1 MTFSEIGLSPEI
13 LSAVADLGYTQPTPI
28 QEKAIPLILSQ
39 DHDLVALAQTGT
51 GKTAAFGL
59 PIIGQ
64 IDYQVRSIQ
73 ALMLAPTRE
82 LCVQI
87 TKDLE
92 KFGAYCKGFK
102 VAAVYGGASIEG
114 QIKQLQRGPQIVV
127 GTPGRTLDMIRRG
140 ALRVE
145 AIRWLVLDEADE
157 MLKMGFQE
165 DMDAILAATPETRQ
179 TLLFSATMPQ
189 EIVGMT
195 KRYMKSPE
203 EISMGVKNKGATN
216 VEHWY
221 YVVHPKDKYLAL
233 KRIADLHPDIYGIVF
248 CKTRMETQEIATALI
263 EDSYNADALHGDLSQ
278 AQRDQV
284 MARFRSGHLQLLIA
298 TDVAARGLD
307 VDDLTHVINYRLP
320 DHLDSYIHRSGRTGR
335 AGKNG
340 ISISIIAPRDKR
352 LLKTLEYQVGKPF
365 LQKRIPG
372 GSEIVQQQLVN
383 YVAKIVDTQV
393 DAERL
398 APLMDPVYE
407 RLSYLTR
414 EELIQ
419 KFVGMEFSRMLS
431 YYQRAN
437 DLNADLSSGS
447 REDRGDRRGREER
460 FDRRDD
466 RQESGNSRER
476 RDRHERTAGRPERTF
491 EERPT
496 WERRPAKTDRPESI
510 GRGEFMERPERSDKA
525 EEHSRFG
532 AKGFTRYFINL
543 GSKNQLTAPKLIDM
557 INSND
562 EFRAVQIGKI
572 EILKKFSFFELETSH
587 LGDAAS
593 LLSGQDYDGTVT
605 HVEPAE
611 APKTPALTKEKSFG
625 FGDPKKRATGFSGR
639 GSQGTGFS
647 PRNSEF
653 RKGGDGFG
661 FQKRERKESEGGF
674 WSKASV
680 GSKAVAKPVK
690 SSSVE
695 KASKPKRLK
704 GSLSS
709 LD

>member
-1 MTFSEIGLSPEI
+1 
-13 LSAVADLGYTQPTPI
+13 
-28 QEKAIPLILSQ
+28 
-39 DHDLVALAQTGT
+39 
-51 GKTAAFGL
+51 
-59 PIIGQ
+59 
-64 IDYQVRSIQ
+64 
-73 ALMLAPTRE
+73 
-82 LCVQI
+82 
-87 TKDLE
+87 
-92 KFGAYCKGFK
+92 
-102 VAAVYGGASIEG
+102 
-114 QIKQLQRGPQIVV
+114 
-127 GTPGRTLDMIRRG
+127 
-140 ALRVE
+140 VE

-203 EISMGVKNKGATN
+203 EISVGVKNKGATN

-263 EDSYNADALHGDLSQ
+263 EDNYNADALHGDLSQ

-307 VDDLTHVINYRLP
+307 VEDLTHVINYRLP

-352 LLKTLEYQVGKPF
+352 LLKTLEYQVGKQF

-372 GSEIVQQQLVN
+372 GAEIVQQQLVN

-398 APLMDPVYE
+398 APLMAPVYE
-407 RLSYLTR
+407 RLSYLSR

-437 DLNADLSSGS
+437 DLNADLSSGG
-447 REDRGDRRGREER
+447 REERGDRRGREER
-460 FDRRDD
+460 YDRRDD
-466 RQESGNSRER
+466 RQEGGHSRER
-476 RDRHERTAGRPERTF
+476 RDRPERTAGRTERTF

-496 WERRPAKTDRPESI
+496 WERKSAKTDRLESL
-510 GRGEFMERPERSDKA
+510 GRSEFVERPERSEKP
-525 EEHSRFG
+525 EHVRLG
-532 AKGFTRYFINL
+532 GKGFTRYFINL
-543 GSKNQLTAPKLIDM
+543 GSKNELTAPKLIDM

-562 EFRAVQIGKI
+562 DLRSVQIGKI
-572 EILKKFSFFELETSH
+572 EILKKFSFFELDNAH

-593 LLSGQDYDGTVT
+593 LLSGRDFDGTVT

-625 FGDPKKRATGFSGR
+625 FGDPKKRATGFAGR
-639 GSQGTGFS
+639 SSQGTGFA

-653 RKGGDGFG
+653 RKGGEGFG
-661 FQKRERKESEGGF
+661 FNRRERKESEGGF
-674 WSKASV
+674 WSKAPM
-680 GSKAVAKPVK
+680 GSKAGAKSDKP
-690 SSSVE
+690 SSVE
-695 KASKPKRLK
+695 KASKPNRFK

>member
-13 LSAVADLGYTQPTPI
+13 QAAIADLGYTQPTPI
-28 QEKAIPLILSQ
+28 QERVIPVILSK

-64 IDYQVRSIQ
+64 VDYEQKNVQ
-73 ALMLAPTRE
+73 ALILSPTRE

-92 KFGAYCKGFK
+92 GFASYCKGFK
-102 VAAVYGGASIEG
+102 TVAVYGGASIEG
-114 QIKQLQRGPQIVV
+114 QIKQLNRGAQIVV

-140 ALRVE
+140 VLKVE

-165 DMDAILAATPETRQ
+165 DMDAILASTPATRQ

-195 KRYMKSPE
+195 KRYMKNPE
-203 EISMGVKNKGATN
+203 EIAVAKNKGAAN

-248 CKTRMETQEIATALI
+248 CKTRKETQEIATALI
-263 EDSYNADALHGDLSQ
+263 EDNYNADALHGDLSQ
-278 AQRDQV
+278 GQRDHV

-340 ISISIIAPRDKR
+340 ISISIIGPRDNR
-352 LLKTLEYQVGKPF
+352 LIRTLEYQVGKPF
-365 LQKRIPG
+365 VLQRIPS

-383 YVAKIVDTQV
+383 YVGRIMGTEVDS
-393 DAERL
+393 ERL
-398 APLMDPVYE
+398 EPLMQPVYE
-407 RLSYLTR
+407 KLSYLSR

-419 KFVGMEFSRMLS
+419 KFMGMEFNRLLG
-431 YYQRAN
+431 YYQRAG
-437 DLNADLSSGS
+437 DLNANSPYKERAERSERKERPM
-447 REDRGDRRGREER
+447 REDRPERGER
-460 FDRRDD
+460 SERGSERNE
-466 RQESGNSRER
+466 RAGNRSERRER
-476 RDRHERTAGRPERTF
+476 EKAPRNEGIERT
-491 EERPT
+491 
-496 WERRPAKTDRPESI
+496 
-510 GRGEFMERPERSDKA
+510 ERPERKERSEKLDQ
-525 EEHSRFG
+525 SRV
-532 AKGFTRYFINL
+532 ASKGFTRYFINL
-543 GSKNQLTAPKLIDM
+543 GTKNDLTPPKLINM
-557 INSND
+557 INNQD
-562 EFRAVQIGKI
+562 ALRETQIGKI
-572 EILKKFSFFELETSH
+572 EIMKKFSFFELDNSH
-587 LGDAAS
+587 GGDASAM
-593 LLSGQDYDGTVT
+593 LSGLEFGEITT

-611 APKTPALTKEKSFG
+611 APKAPAPGNEKSFG
-625 FGDPKKRATGFSGR
+625 FAAKKQREGGSGHVAKGRAR
-639 GSQGTGFS
+639 GGEFGYGSK
-647 PRNSEF
+647 RSE
-653 RKGGDGFG
+653 RKGGG
-661 FQKRERKESEGGF
+661 EGF
-674 WSKASV
+674 WSKAPA
-680 GSKAVAKPVK
+680 GSKSGVKAGRGGEFGKGGAPKAKRAKK
-690 SSSVE
+690 SFS
-695 KASKPKRLK
+695 
-704 GSLSS
+704 G